1 MEVAIKEHPVKAF
14 PTIGCCGI
22 DCGLCPRYHTA
33 GSSRCP
39 GCAGPDFFE
48 KHPSCGHIT
57 CCVKKRK
64 LEVCSQCDEFPCSKF
79 ESWADGDSF
88 VTHKKT
94 LFNLDSIRREG
105 LEGFVEQQGKRIGL
119 LKTMLEE
126 FDDGRSK
133 SYYCIATALLPVT
146 VLEES
151 MRRAQGQIKPDK
163 AKSGDVKARAGILK
177 GFLDDCA
184 AKTGVELKLRHK
196 EHK

>member
-1 MEVAIKEHPVKAF
+1 LEVAIEEHPVKAF

-57 CCVKKRK
+57 CCVKKRE

-88 VTHKKT
+88 VTHKRT

-151 MRRAQGQIKPDK
+151 MRRAQERIKPDK

-196 EHK
+196 KHK

>member
-48 KHPSCGHIT
+48 KHPSCVHIT

-64 LEVCSQCDEFPCSKF
+64 LEVCAKCDEFPCSKF

-196 EHK
+196 KHK

>member
-1 MEVAIKEHPVKAF
+1 MKEQPVKRL

-64 LEVCSQCDEFPCSKF
+64 LEVCSLCDEFPCPKF
-79 ESWADGDSF
+79 ESWADSDSF
-88 VTHKKT
+88 VTHQKT
-94 LFNLDSIRREG
+94 LSNLNSIRG
-105 LEGFVEQQGKRIGL
+105 EGFEEFIEQQRKRIGL
-119 LKTMLEE
+119 LETMLKE

-133 SYYCIATALLPVT
+133 SFYCIATALLT
-146 VLEES
+146 MAALEES
-151 MRRAQGQIKPDK
+151 LHHAQGQIKQ
-163 AKSGDVKARAGILK
+163 AKVKPVDIKTRAGILR
-177 GFLDDCA
+177 GSLGDCA
-184 AKTGVELKLRHK
+184 AKTGVELKLRH
-196 EHK
+196 

>member
-1 MEVAIKEHPVKAF
+1 
-14 PTIGCCGI
+14 
-22 DCGLCPRYHTA
+22 
-33 GSSRCP
+33 
-39 GCAGPDFFE
+39 
-48 KHPSCGHIT
+48 
-57 CCVKKRK
+57 
-64 LEVCSQCDEFPCSKF
+64 LEEF
-79 ESWADGDSF
+79 
-88 VTHKKT
+88 
-94 LFNLDSIRREG
+94 I
-105 LEGFVEQQGKRIGL
+105 EQQGKRIGL

-196 EHK
+196 KHK